1 LELAMTM
8 TMPTTFIYV
17 LALVILL
24 IAYLTA
30 VSSKDLIRLLIS
42 LELMFGAVFLTLI
55 PLFTAAPETALGIA
69 IAAIFVSSC
78 ELLIL
83 IAALI
88 LFDRERK
95 NVLVDS
101 VAAGGEKR

>member
-1 LELAMTM
+1 M
-8 TMPTTFIYV
+8 

-24 IAYLTA
+24 IAYLAA
-30 VSSKDLIRLLIS
+30 VSSKDLVRLLIS

-55 PLFTAAPETALGIA
+55 PLFSTAFETALGIA
-69 IAAIFVSSC
+69 IITIFVSSC

-88 LFDRERK
+88 LFDKEKK

-101 VAAGGEKR
+101 VVVGGEER

>member
-1 LELAMTM
+1 M
-8 TMPTTFIYV
+8 IYV

-30 VSSKDLIRLLIS
+30 VSSKDLIRLLVS

-69 IAAIFVSSC
+69 IVAIFVSSC

-88 LFDRERK
+88 LFDREK
-95 NVLVDS
+95 KSVLVDS
-101 VAAGGEKR
+101 VVVGGEER